1 MRKGVSCWIKSYEGD
16 LEGIESPFSEAEAQ
30 ANMVMAL
37 TVVTASS
44 RASTSAHYLSEKLS
58 ESFTFNGDVKK
69 CKTANTQQKHPRAKY
84 ILKEKHRL
92 KTIIII
98 SWKINWDP
106 NLKCSR
112 PPPLIFSSVIHG
124 PMQIHKKELLPLLLL
139 IRRFIWHFLTREHL
153 HWTSPH
159 SGIKKIQESQKVAIF

>member
-1 MRKGVSCWIKSYEGD
+1 MRKGVSYCIKSYEGD
-16 LEGIESPFSEAEAQ
+16 LKGIESPFSEAEAQ

-37 TVVTASS
+37 IVVTASS
-44 RASTSAHYLSEKLS
+44 RASASAHYLSEKLS

-98 SWKINWDP
+98 SWKIN
-106 NLKCSR
+106 
-112 PPPLIFSSVIHG
+112 
-124 PMQIHKKELLPLLLL
+124 
-139 IRRFIWHFLTREHL
+139 
-153 HWTSPH
+153 
-159 SGIKKIQESQKVAIF
+159 

>member
-1 MRKGVSCWIKSYEGD
+1 MIRLRFLFLKHLFNSKPIIKMRKGVSCWIKSYEGV
-16 LEGIESPFSEAEAQ
+16 LKGIESPFSEAEAQ

-44 RASTSAHYLSEKLS
+44 RASASVHYLSEKLS

-69 CKTANTQQKHPRAKY
+69 CKTANTQQKHPRANY

-92 KTIIII
+92 KTIIIM

-112 PPPLIFSSVIHG
+112 PPPLIFSLCNPWAHTNT
-124 PMQIHKKELLPLLLL
+124 QK
-139 IRRFIWHFLTREHL
+139 
-153 HWTSPH
+153 
-159 SGIKKIQESQKVAIF
+159 GITTTASAHT